1 MELDRNLL
9 KEFAQ
14 ITNDSEIKAQST
26 YLRGTVVISNDVK
39 YVQLDGSSTVTPISE
54 VVDVEEGDRVLV
66 SIENHKA
73 TIIGNFTF
81 PPSARKEQE
90 ALEQAGE
97 AKDSANEANSKAQQ
111 ATEKAETAID
121 QSSIASTAADE
132 AKEQAT
138 NAINAAN
145 TANTN
150 ANEAKTQAAQ
160 ATTDASEA
168 KTQAAQSQAASANAQ
183 AEVTR
188 LQNEVNDA
196 KEDISGAL
204 EDLETQAGEIS
215 AIKETYA
222 TKVEVG
228 NTKAELET
236 SITTK
241 VGELETTISETYST
255 KTENVELEGRLQSQ
269 ITQNAD
275 NISSQV
281 SKIETLESD
290 TEQAKKDVDDALAKA
305 NAAQTAANTAQ
316 STADAAKTA
325 ATNAQTAAS
334 TAQQKADTAQNAADA
349 ASAAADKADKAAQAA
364 QSDLNEAKQNLEN
377 VTNRIDATEEDIA
390 AAQAA
395 VDAAQTAANNALADA
410 AEANLAA
417 DKAQEAADKAK
428 QDAATAQ
435 GAANTAQQKA
445 DNAQTAADNAQ
456 TAADK
461 AQADVAALTKRVQT
475 NETNISQNANN
486 ITLQA
491 KSITEIG
498 EKADATD
505 TALKNNYY
513 SKTETDAKIK
523 VESDRI
529 SSTVTRVET
538 VEKEAITSS
547 IDEFYLSSSPTEL
560 VDGTWSTVQPTWT
573 EGKYIWRRAAV
584 TKGDGTTSY
593 QPSRNGV
600 CITGNPGADGKSGG
614 NGMSLSNG
622 QSIYKDVVFENSNNE
637 CSIYNNTQST
647 NPTVS
652 ITRQTKSSDN
662 PYEYANYELMVKTTG
677 TAEPD
682 WGGII
687 QPITERAN
695 AIFVRRLIAKIPVGR
710 TLNVPGCVEVDAV
723 ADINQDLLDELAMY
737 DTLLTTQEH
746 TVDEILTA
754 LNETGAEPTVV
765 SQTTEAA
772 SASTESNFNAKWLT
786 PNIGTGKFEE
796 YMYMHTCSN
805 GGPFSVGGQM
815 YISGGT
821 TPTASAPLTWY
832 IASCE
837 TFDITSIPVNLDL
850 FATNEDL
857 ANTTS
862 NINTRIDQAQSTIT
876 QLSNMI
882 SHLVTDENGGSLM
895 TQTPDG
901 WTFNMSTINGNL
913 KAIEDAMVIMKDDQN
928 DSNDALQKL
937 IDLVDSVTK
946 KTAYITMSTDDNGDP
961 CIELG
966 KSDNEF
972 KVRITN
978 TAIDFLEGSTKIA
991 YANNNTFYSTKII
1004 VLELQI
1010 GEGPAFVWKVR
1021 ENGNCG
1027 LSYIDG

>member
-14 ITNDSEIKAQST
+14 ITNDSETETKST
-26 YLRGTVVISNDVK
+26 YLRGTVVISNDIK
-39 YVQLDGSSTVTPISE
+39 CVQLDGSSTVTPISE

-90 ALEQAGE
+90 ALDQAGE

-121 QSSIASTAADE
+121 QSSIASAAADE
-132 AKEQAT
+132 AKAQAT
-138 NAINAAN
+138 SAINAAN
-145 TANTN
+145 IAQTSAD
-150 ANEAKTQAAQ
+150 EAKAQAAQ

-168 KTQAAQSQAASANAQ
+168 KTQASQSQAASANAQ
-183 AEVTR
+183 AEVAR
-188 LQNEVNDA
+188 LQSEVDDA

-204 EDLETQAGEIS
+204 KDLETQADEITS
-215 AIKETYA
+215 IKETYA

-228 NTKAELET
+228 DTKAELET
-236 SITTK
+236 TITKK

-275 NISSQV
+275 SISSQV
-281 SKIETLESD
+281 TKTEQLEAD
-290 TEQAKKDVDDALAKA
+290 TEQAKKDVADALAKA
-305 NAAQTAANTAQ
+305 NAAQSSADEAQ
-316 STADAAKTA
+316 STATAAQTA
-325 ATNAQTAAS
+325 ATNAQTAAT
-334 TAQQKADTAQNAADA
+334 TAQQKADTAQNAAN
-349 ASAAADKADKAAQAA
+349 AAQAA
-364 QSDLNEAKQNLEN
+364 ANAADQAVQSAQADLDEAKQNLES
-377 VTNRIDATEEDIA
+377 VTSRVDATEEDIA
-390 AAQAA
+390 DAQSK
-395 VDAAQTAANNALADA
+395 VDKAQTDVNTALANA

-417 DKAQEAADKAK
+417 DKAQEAADKAQ
-428 QDAATAQ
+428 QDAETAQ

-445 DNAQTAADNAQ
+445 DNAQTAATNAQ

-461 AQADVAALTKRVQT
+461 AQSDVAALTKRVET
-475 NETNISQNANN
+475 NETNISQNADN
-486 ITLQA
+486 ITLNA
-491 KSITEIG
+491 NSIVETG
-498 EKADATD
+498 ERIDD
-505 TALKNNYY
+505 VESDLDNNYY
-513 SKTETDAKIK
+513 TKTETDAKIK

-529 SSTVTRVET
+529 TSTVTRVET
-538 VEKEAITSS
+538 VEKDAITSS
-547 IDEFYLSSSPTEL
+547 IDEFYLSTSPTEL
-560 VDGTWSTVQPTWT
+560 DGGTWSTVQPTWT

-593 QPSRNGV
+593 QPSQNGV
-600 CITGNPGADGKSGG
+600 CITGNTGAAGG

-622 QSIYKDVVFENSNNE
+622 QSIYKDTVFESGNNE

-652 ITRQTKSSDN
+652 ITRQTKSDDN

-677 TAEPD
+677 AADPD
-682 WGGII
+682 WGGIV

-723 ADINQDLLDELAMY
+723 ADINQDLLEELAMY
-737 DTLLTTQEH
+737 DSLLTTQEN

-765 SQTTEAA
+765 SETTETELT
-772 SASTESNFNAKWLT
+772 STDVDSNFKAKWLT
-786 PNIGTGKFEE
+786 TNIGTGKFEE

-805 GGPFSVGGQM
+805 GEPFSIGGQM
-815 YISGGT
+815 YISGGE
-821 TPTASAPLTWY
+821 TPTTDVPLTWY

-837 TFDITSIPVNLDL
+837 TFDITSIPVNLDTL
-850 FATNEDL
+850 ATNEDL
-857 ANTTS
+857 ADTTS
-862 NINTRIDQAQSTIT
+862 NMNARIDQAQSTIT

-882 SHLVTDENGGSLM
+882 SHLVTDENGQSLM
-895 TQTPDG
+895 TQTSDG

-913 KAIEDAMVIMKDDQN
+913 KAIEDAMVSMKEDQN
-928 DSNDALQKL
+928 DSDNALQKL
-937 IDLVDSVTK
+937 TDLVDSVTK

-978 TAIDFLEGSTKIA
+978 TAIDFLEGSTRIA

-1004 VLELQI
+1004 VKELQI
-1010 GEGPAFVWKVR
+1010 GEGPGFVWKTR